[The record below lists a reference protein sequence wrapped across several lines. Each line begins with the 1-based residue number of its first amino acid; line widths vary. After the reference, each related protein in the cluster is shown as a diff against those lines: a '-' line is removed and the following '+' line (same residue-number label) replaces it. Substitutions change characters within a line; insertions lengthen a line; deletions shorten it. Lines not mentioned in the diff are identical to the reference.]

1 MYAIRLAAAALVLLG
16 CRQNPTLVVPPSF
29 ERPGA
34 VAFFCYDTETRGVV
48 PLSECDGL
56 DGVTTETK
64 ALTALVAQTARGEIA
79 SVDLRL
85 DRVIDADI
93 RVPGFTF
100 VQVGE
105 VPSGIVVPP
114 TQPSVTY
121 VASFGSRRIEYYPTS
136 MFREDIDAV
145 GSSGRGEVQLP
156 DGPIDLVLSET
167 EDALFAALPEMGRI
181 AVMPVEADLSLGE
194 PTLVPLELPD
204 PVPAPVTPDAP
215 IAYQKVCP
223 TSLEVRTPQ
232 VGTPEIVELDP
243 LVSPEPRRLFVDGD
257 TLLVTDQNKPVIH
270 RFQISGTT
278 LTPIDPLL
286 PGARVRELAITPVV
300 PATPMGDVAS
310 EPARFLYAID
320 SDEGSVLAMDYL
332 DGSPT
337 FGAVLPVHVGE
348 GRWDRIRLAERARSL
363 DVMTPGYPGVSLC
376 EPANVPEDRVDDIRP
391 DTLQGVFLAV
401 GLANGLV
408 EVVDVYD
415 LDLTC
420 RGGNAECSGAVNDL
434 DERVFIRRHA
444 ARIGSFVT
452 AASAVI
458 GTPTFTFE
466 GAPGRLEADGTAGG
480 GGPGL
485 APVDSCPAF
494 LDPVFPSDAVDG
506 SGDGLDPVICAI
518 VEPWTARSERWD
530 TTWEGAIPGAVSGI
544 AHAVGNEIHI
554 EGHRLCDRGVLGR
567 NDVVA
572 SMLTAEDPEALYAGD
587 QLFITTD
594 PLPINEDGEVR
605 DGCEGF
611 VADEDGLRD
620 EVGLAIVEAYQDRL
634 VVEDPARILDCY
646 RRDVDAPTSAL
657 FGIEVRVNDAFAVV
671 GARSGFVHR
680 VVADEVEGAC
690 RVDRAGQPWVAD
702 DPSTHLNAR
711 AFDAVTYSNPY
722 VGFTINNA
730 SGLANET
737 AILSFAIG
745 SVPPALV
752 VDVGLRGR
760 GRLSTIVDAVR
771 YSETDER
778 LYVIDSNS
786 DSFVQFELTP
796 FQREQTFE

>member
-1 MYAIRLAAAALVLLG
+1 MRRSIRVALALLVLAG

-34 VAFFCYDTETRGVV
+34 VAFFCYDTETRAVV
-48 PLSECDGL
+48 PLTECNGL
-56 DGVTTETK
+56 EGVTTETK

-105 VPSGIVVPP
+105 VPSGVVVPP
-114 TQPSVTY
+114 NNPSVTY

-136 MFREDIDAV
+136 TFREDIDAV

-156 DGPIDLVLSET
+156 DGPIDLVLSPD
-167 EDALFAALPEMGRI
+167 EDALYAALPEMGMI
-181 AVMPVEADLSLGE
+181 AMLPIQPDLSLGE
-194 PTLVPLELPD
+194 PTLFPLELPD
-204 PVPAPVTPDAP
+204 PVPAPVAP
-215 IAYQKVCP
+215 GEVVEHQKVCP
-223 TSLEVRTPQ
+223 TTLEVRPPE
-232 VGTPEIVELDP
+232 VGADHSVELDP
-243 LVSPEPRRLFVDGD
+243 LVLPEPRRLFVDGD

-278 LTPIDPLL
+278 LTALDPLL
-286 PGARVRELAITPVV
+286 PGARVRELAITPIV
-300 PATPMGDVAS
+300 PATPTGDAAS
-310 EPARFLYAID
+310 EPSRYLYAID
-320 SDEGSVLAMDYL
+320 SDEGSVLVMDYL
-332 DGSPT
+332 DASPT
-337 FGAVLPVHVGE
+337 FGAVLPVHTGE

-376 EPANVPEDRVDDIRP
+376 ALSGITEERTENVRP

-420 RGGNAECSGAVNDL
+420 RGGNMDCSSPVNEL

-444 ARIGSFVT
+444 PRIGSFVT
-452 AASAVI
+452 TASSVI
-458 GTPTFTFE
+458 GTPTFAFE
-466 GAPGRLEADGTAGG
+466 GAPGRLEIDGTAGG

-485 APVDSCPAF
+485 APMDSCPAF
-494 LDPVFPSDAVDG
+494 LDPIYPSDAVEG
-506 SGDGLDPVICAI
+506 SADGLDPLICAV
-518 VEPWTARSERWD
+518 VEPWSARSERWD

-544 AHAVGNEIHI
+544 AHVEGTTIHI
-554 EGHRLCDRGVLGR
+554 EGHRLCARGVLGR
-567 NDVVA
+567 NDIVA
-572 SMLTAEDPEALYAGD
+572 SMLTGEDPEAIYGGD

-594 PLPINEDGEVR
+594 PSSAAVDGNP
-605 DGCEGF
+605 DCAAF
-611 VADEDGLRD
+611 VANEDGLRD
-620 EVGLAIVEAYQDRL
+620 EVGLVILEAHQDRL
-634 VVEDPARILDCY
+634 VVEPSAVLNCY
-646 RRDVDAPTSAL
+646 RDSPDAGTSVL
-657 FGIEVRVNDAFAVV
+657 FGIEVRVNDAFSVI
-671 GARSGFVHR
+671 GARSSFVHR
-680 VVADEVEGAC
+680 VIADEAGAC
-690 RVDRAGQPWVAD
+690 RVDREGQPWVAE

-711 AFDAVTYSNPY
+711 AFNEVPYTNPY

-730 SGLANET
+730 AGLANET
-737 AILSFAIG
+737 AIFTFSIG
-745 SVPPALV
+745 AVPPALV

-760 GRLSTIVDAVR
+760 GRLSTIVDGVR

-778 LYVIDSNS
+778 LYVIDSNA
-786 DSFVQFELTP
+786 DSFVQFELDP